1 MKTVIENGKRFVN
14 MDSQIE
20 ITGNR
25 EVLVDG
31 CRKILEYND
40 VFVKV
45 RTWEMTVN
53 IWGNNLSVSDFG
65 SGAIYIS
72 GKIQSVELEKNR

>member
-20 ITGNR
+20 ITGDK

-65 SGAIYIS
+65 SGSIYIS

>member
-1 MKTVIENGKRFVN
+1 MKIIDKGRRFVN
-14 MDSQIE
+14 MDSQIQ
-20 ITGNR
+20 ITGDR

-31 CRKILEYND
+31 CKKILEYND

-45 RTWEMTVN
+45 RTWEMTVS
-53 IWGNNLSVSDFG
+53 IWGSELSVSDFG
-65 SGAIYIS
+65 TGSIFVF

>member
-1 MKTVIENGKRFVN
+1 MKSIIEHGKRFVN

-20 ITGNR
+20 ITGGR

-53 IWGNNLSVSDFG
+53 IWGSDLSVSDFG